1 MAAGA
6 ANTSLL
12 EVQLKQ
18 FVLEKYFCKERMQ
31 YQASLLGRV

>member
-1 MAAGA
+1 MTAGA

-18 FVLEKYFCKERMQ
+18 FVLEKHFCKEIIQ
-31 YQASLLGRV
+31 YQASLLGRA